1 MKTVLYFQTSGR
13 TSARQKLE
21 GIYAYGRGHG
31 WNVQVIE
38 SAVPEHR
45 ATELVEFWAPNG
57 VIVECGS
64 EQNLFD
70 PAIFG
75 RETPVVFLDRNPRTL
90 KRPASCV
97 THDSVATAKVAAREL
112 LSLKLAAYAYVPW
125 PEPRFWSEERENGF
139 DTALRLNG
147 FGYSRF
153 TGKAK
158 SSNIRALQKE
168 LGAWLADL
176 PKPVGIFAA
185 NDFMAAQVAAA
196 ASRTELKIPDEIA
209 LVGVDN
215 DELLCENTNPTLSS
229 VMPDFRSAGEKAA
242 ALLARLMAN
251 PKCRPTAETF
261 GPLRLVRRT
270 SSNRSKRIDR
280 EVLAALD
287 LIRREACSG
296 LKARD
301 VFAAFTCTR
310 RMAEIRFRAAT
321 GKSPLEAIQEI
332 RRAKAEEL
340 LKDPTRDR
348 TAIANLCGYSS
359 ANALANFL
367 RRYAPTLTRPKSTT
381 RSVQT

>member
-1 MKTVLYFQTSGR
+1 MVLYFQATGKV
-13 TSARQKLE
+13 SARQKLE
-21 GIYAYGRGHG
+21 GVYSGSRRFG
-31 WNVQVIE
+31 WNVQVVE
-38 SAVPEHR
+38 PGTTERKA
-45 ATELVEFWAPNG
+45 AELVRFWEPDGIIA
-57 VIVECGS
+57 ECGS
-64 EQNLFD
+64 EQNHFN
-70 PAIFG
+70 PRIFG
-75 RETPVVFLDRNPRTL
+75 KTPVVFLDRNPKTL
-90 KRPASCV
+90 KAPAFCV

-139 DTALRLNG
+139 AAALRLNG
-147 FGYSRF
+147 FGYARF
-153 TGKAK
+153 NGKAK
-158 SSNIRALQKE
+158 SSNIRVLQKE
-168 LGAWLADL
+168 LGMWLAAL

-185 NDFMAAQVAAA
+185 NDFMSAQVAAA
-196 ASRTELKIPDEIA
+196 AGRIGLKIPEDIA

-215 DELLCENTNPTLSS
+215 DELLCENTKPTLSS
-229 VMPDFRSAGEKAA
+229 VMPDFRAAGEKAA

-261 GPLRLVRRT
+261 GPLKLVRRA

-280 EVLAALD
+280 EVLAAID
-287 LIRREACSG
+287 LIRREACNG

-340 LKDPTRDR
+340 LSDPTRDR
-348 TAIANLCGYSS
+348 NAIANLCGYSS

-367 RRYAPTLTRPKSTT
+367 RPRRAEKIVSATLRNHGLKPDA
-381 RSVQT
+381 

>member
-1 MKTVLYFQTSGR
+1 MKTVLYFQASGKV
-13 TSARQKLE
+13 SARQKLE
-21 GIYAYGRGHG
+21 GVYAYGREHG

-38 SAVPEHR
+38 PIVSTR
-45 ATELVEFWAPNG
+45 KATELVEFWKPDG

-64 EQNLFD
+64 EQNHFN

-75 RETPVVFLDRNPRTL
+75 KTPVVFLDRNPKTL
-90 KRPASCV
+90 TTPAFCV

-112 LSLKLAAYAYVPW
+112 LSLKLTSYAYVPW
-125 PEPRFWSEERENGF
+125 PEPRFWSEERESGF
-139 DTALRLNG
+139 AAALRLNNC
-147 FGYSRF
+147 GYIRF
-153 TGKAK
+153 SGKAK

-168 LGAWLADL
+168 LGAWLAGL

-209 LVGVDN
+209 IVGVDN
-215 DELLCENTNPTLSS
+215 DELLCENTSPTLSS
-229 VMPDFRSAGEKAA
+229 VMPDFRATGEKAA
-242 ALLARLMAN
+242 AMLAERMAN
-251 PKCRPTAETF
+251 PKIRPASETF

-270 SSNRSKRIDR
+270 SSSRTKRIDR

-287 LIRREACSG
+287 LIRREACNG

-301 VFAAFTCTR
+301 AAACFPCTR
-310 RMAEIRFRAAT
+310 RMAEMRFRAAT
-321 GKSPLEAIQEI
+321 GKSMLEAIHEI

-340 LKDPTRDR
+340 LRDPTRDR

-367 RRYAPTLTRPKSTT
+367 RHDRPKT
-381 RSVQT
+381 